1 MQAATIDAGATSAFE
16 ALLQDYSAEL
26 TARDHKSLA
35 AADQLPAGTEVFVAS
50 LPNDTVEDQVA
61 ACVKLRQA
69 GVTPVPHVVARNITS
84 ATEMD
89 EILKRM
95 VGEAGV
101 DRALILGGDRD
112 DPAGDFDSAL
122 QLIETGLIQKHGIGK
137 IAISCYPEGH
147 PRIADAVLEEAR
159 ATKLIAAEKAGL
171 DVTLV
176 SQFCFEAK
184 PIIALTERMRALGVT
199 APYRVGVAGPAKATT
214 LIKYAMICGVGASM
228 RALKERQSL
237 TRNLLTGVTP
247 ESLIRELADAQAA
260 NPALGLSGIH
270 FFTFGSLANSI
281 KWIQGQIG

>member
-1 MQAATIDAGATSAFE
+1 MQAATIDADATSAFE
-16 ALLQDYSAEL
+16 ALLQNYSAEL
-26 TARDHKSLA
+26 TARDHKSIA

-69 GVTPVPHVVARNITS
+69 GVTPVPHVVARNIHS
-84 ATEMD
+84 AAEMD
-89 EILKRM
+89 QILARM

-122 QLIETGLIQKHGIGK
+122 QLIETGLIQKHGIQK

-247 ESLIRELADAQAA
+247 EDLIKELAEAQAA

-281 KWIQGQIG
+281 KWIQGQLG

>member
-1 MQAATIDAGATSAFE
+1 MQAATIDTGAESAFH
-16 ALLQDYSAEL
+16 ALLKNYSAEL
-26 TARDHKSLA
+26 TARDHKSIA
-35 AADQLPAGTEVFVAS
+35 AAGQLPAGTEVFVAS

-61 ACVKLRQA
+61 ACVALRRA
-69 GVTPVPHVVARNITS
+69 GVTPVPHVVARNITNI
-84 ATEMD
+84 AEMD
-89 EILKRM
+89 QILARM
-95 VGEAGV
+95 TGEAGV

-122 QLIETGLIQKHGIGK
+122 QLIETGLIQRHGIRT

-147 PRIADAVLEEAR
+147 PRITDAVLEEAR
-159 ATKLIAAEKAGL
+159 ATKLIAAERAGL

-214 LIKYAMICGVGASM
+214 LMKYALICGVGASM

-247 ESLIRELADAQAA
+247 EDLIHELAAAQAA

-270 FFTFGSLANSI
+270 FFTFGSLAASI